1 MTHNLLYETKLTGKT
16 KLLRS
21 FYKIRSFFM
30 GYCKNDM
37 QYNVNARIILLHYI
51 YVVFFNFH
59 KLLLSTNEFF

>member
-1 MTHNLLYETKLTGKT
+1 
-16 KLLRS
+16 
-21 FYKIRSFFM
+21 M